1 MSETTINL
9 PENLTIHHIEAQ
21 LGDFRLA
28 FQVEAETFN
37 IDGSN
42 VETIDTSG
50 LQLLLALVKKLQAN
64 NKTVQWTSPSDLL
77 TSSASKLGLTEKLML
92 V

>member
-21 LGDFRLA
+21 LGDLRLA
-28 FQVEAETFN
+28 SQADADTFT
-37 IDGSN
+37 IDASN

-50 LQLLLALVKKLQAN
+50 LQLLLALVKKLQAS
-64 NKTVQWTSPSDLL
+64 NKTIQWASPSELL
-77 TSSASKLGLTEKLML
+77 TTSASKLGLTEKLML
-92 V
+92 A